1 MCRKIIFGEDVF
13 VSVCFVFCNNSL
25 LFVLWEVKLFF
36 LRKVVCFVLEVI
48 IEMCVLCFFSFF

>member
-13 VSVCFVFCNNSL
+13 VSVRFVFCNNSL
-25 LFVLWEVKLFF
+25 LFVLREAKLFF

-48 IEMCVLCFFSFF
+48 IEMRVLCFFSFF